1 MRQQASSPVFLR
13 RNLVILNS
21 ASPRFTSQFSAAS
34 APSGSDACRSN
45 RQEQRKG
52 GLKFAFRTRVRT
64 MLIVVYCPPCDASA
78 VQQKHMP
85 YTPRTLLSCL
95 PSCYVALPSCPHAFC
110 LALVPPC
117 FLPEWSRSPLKENA
131 VNENAAVAIGR
142 GFASAPCAAYYSDG
156 VPLMKKLSRACCVEH
171 VRHTFITLPS

>member
-1 MRQQASSPVFLR
+1 MQSSFRALVFATVVRQQASSPVFLR
-13 RNLVILNS
+13 RNLVILNP

-64 MLIVVYCPPCDASA
+64 MLIVVYCPPCDGSA

-95 PSCYVALPSCPHAFC
+95 PSCYVALPSCHLLPSCPHA
-110 LALVPPC
+110 
-117 FLPEWSRSPLKENA
+117 
-131 VNENAAVAIGR
+131 
-142 GFASAPCAAYYSDG
+142 
-156 VPLMKKLSRACCVEH
+156 
-171 VRHTFITLPS
+171 LPSCPHALPSCPHALPSCPHALPSCPHA

>member
-1 MRQQASSPVFLR
+1 MRLILAFSLSLTYSVGHGAASLKSRLLAVQSSFRALVFATVVRQQASSPVFLR
-13 RNLVILNS
+13 RNLVILNP

-95 PSCYVALPSCPHAFC
+95 PSCYVALPSCPHALPSCPHAFC
-110 LALVPPC
+110 LALLPPC
-117 FLPEWSRSPLKENA
+117 LSGLGLRLKKM
-131 VNENAAVAIGR
+131 R
-142 GFASAPCAAYYSDG
+142 
-156 VPLMKKLSRACCVEH
+156 
-171 VRHTFITLPS
+171 